1 MNARTLSLATLLAAS
16 AALAQA
22 AVPAT
27 PLGSPVPGLSPTEL
41 ALFLDGK
48 NAYEHAYTP
57 VEGLGPLFNAQS
69 CATCHG
75 SPVTGGSES
84 GTANNVTHFMLNPAG
99 GNYELALEF
108 GGPVRQRHSI
118 AELPEGLGCGMA
130 GETVP
135 SFPGITTS
143 LRHTPPV
150 FGFGLLDAVPDE
162 ELVEFQGAKPFK
174 RPGVLGVANYA
185 IELESLSFL
194 QAFSFDP
201 TRTQPY
207 GAARVGR
214 FGWKA
219 QVGTLWQF
227 TTEPFNIELGVSTP
241 FFPRENTPNGGP
253 VPAGCQLAA
262 SPKPNDVG
270 SGQSLRLFFFQALL
284 APPARLPKSAS
295 AERGEALFH
304 RAGCDDCHRPVLR
317 TARDYYLPL
326 PDGTVHRVDALSGKR
341 IEPFSDLLLHDMGPG
356 LRDGR
361 IMGRGGPQT
370 WRTTPLWGIRFKNRY
385 LHDGSALTEDDAIVR
400 HGGEGQSSTDAYNA
414 LGAREKQSIVDFLET
429 L

>member
-1 MNARTLSLATLLAAS
+1 MNARTLSLAALLAAP

-22 AVPAT
+22 VPAT
-27 PLGSPVPGLSPTEL
+27 PVGSPIPGLSPQEL

-48 NAYEHAYTP
+48 EAFQHAFTLS
-57 VEGLGPLFNAQS
+57 EGVGPIFNAQS

-75 SPVTGGSES
+75 FPAAGGSES
-84 GTANNVTHFMLNPAG
+84 GTAHNVTHFMLNPAG
-99 GNYELALEF
+99 GNFELALEL
-108 GGPVRQRHSI
+108 GGPVIQRHSI
-118 AELPEGLGCGMA
+118 AEVPGGEGCALR

-135 SFPGITTS
+135 PLPQITTT

-162 ELVEFQGAKPFK
+162 EIVARQGAQPFK
-174 RPGVLGVANYA
+174 RPGVLGVANYG
-185 IELESLSFL
+185 IELESLGLL

-207 GAARVGR
+207 GATRVGR
-214 FGWKA
+214 FGWKS

-227 TTEPFNIELGVSTP
+227 STEPFNVEVGVTTP

-262 SPKPNDVG
+262 SPKPNDVA
-270 SGQSLRLFFFQALL
+270 SVQSLRLFHFQAFL
-284 APPARLPKSAS
+284 APPSRLPRSAS
-295 AERGEALFH
+295 AERGEEVFH
-304 RAGCDDCHRPVLR
+304 RVGCDDCHRPELH

-326 PDGTVHRVDALSGKR
+326 PDGTAHRVDALSGKR
-341 IEPFSDLLLHDMGPG
+341 LEPFSDLLLHDMGPG
-356 LRDGR
+356 LKDGR

-385 LHDGSALTEDDAIVR
+385 LHDGSALTEDEAIVR
-400 HGGEGQSSTDAYNA
+400 HGGEGQSSTDAYAA
-414 LGAREKQSIVDFLET
+414 LSAEEKQALLDFLET